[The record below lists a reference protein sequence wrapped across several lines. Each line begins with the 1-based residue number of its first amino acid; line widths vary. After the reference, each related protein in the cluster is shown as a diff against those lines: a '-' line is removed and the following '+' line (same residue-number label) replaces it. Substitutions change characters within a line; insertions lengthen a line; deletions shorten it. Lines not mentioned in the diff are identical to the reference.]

1 MSTHNT
7 KLTALAGLLAD
18 KWPDPATPVKLETH
32 QFPETRNEAYYVQDC
47 MFTALGENLAG
58 WKVGATSARMRA
70 LDGHDDVIPGRI
82 TASTCFVGTYLNL
95 PIIRFPKARAE
106 TEFAFRLK
114 ETPGLRNKPW
124 RAEEMAEIM
133 TLHPAIEIIGNRYQ
147 VEGASKTQ
155 NSLLT
160 IADNGGGMGFVFGDP
175 IDDWHGLDFQN
186 HIITLRVDDGAPA
199 ENFLGDMRCIP
210 AQAAA
215 DLVNHLAS
223 RHIAMKA
230 GDFLSTGAAT
240 VPQPFY
246 AGSKVHAD
254 FGTLGVIELAF

>member
-1 MSTHNT
+1 MSNHNT
-7 KLTALAGLLAD
+7 KLAALADLLAD
-18 KWPDPATPVKLETH
+18 KWPDPATPVKLEPH
-32 QFPETRNEAYYVQDC
+32 QFPENRSEAYYVQDY
-47 MFTALGENLAG
+47 MFAALGENLAG

-82 TASTCFVGTYLNL
+82 AASTCFVGTHMKL
-95 PIIRFPKARAE
+95 PIARFPKARAE
-106 TEFAFRLK
+106 TEFAFRLN
-114 ETPGLRNKPW
+114 ETPALRNKPW

-147 VEGASKTQ
+147 VEDASKAQ

-175 IDDWHGLDFQN
+175 IDDWQGLDFQN
-186 HIITLRVDDGAPA
+186 HIITLRVDHMAPA

-215 DLVNHLAS
+215 DLVNHLAN

-240 VPQPFY
+240 VPQPFG

-254 FGTLGVIELAF
+254 FGTLGVIELTF